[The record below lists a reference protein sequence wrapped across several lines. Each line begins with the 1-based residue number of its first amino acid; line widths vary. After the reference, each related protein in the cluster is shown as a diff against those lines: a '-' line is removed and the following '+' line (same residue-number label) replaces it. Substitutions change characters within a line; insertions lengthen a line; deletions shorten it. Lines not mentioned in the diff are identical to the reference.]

1 MKIIIGSDHAGYE
14 LKEKLKKYL
23 IGLGYE
29 CEDVGANKFEPLDD
43 YPDFVIPLAE
53 KVAKNLKDTRGIFLG
68 GSGQGEAMLA
78 NKVKGI
84 RAALYYGGPL
94 DIIELSR
101 THNDA
106 NILSLGARFLTEL
119 EAKKAVKLWLDI
131 QFSGEDRHKR
141 RVEKIKSF
149 ETI

>member
-14 LKEKLKKYL
+14 LKGKLKKYL
-23 IGLGYE
+23 IKLGYE

-53 KVAKNLKDTRGIFLG
+53 KVANNLKDTRGVFLG

-84 RAALYYGGPL
+84 RAALYYGGTL

-106 NILSLGARFLTEL
+106 NILSLGARFLSEA
-119 EAKKAVKLWLDI
+119 EAKKTIKLWLDI
-131 QFSGEDRHKR
+131 QFLGEEKHKR
-141 RVEKIKSF
+141 RIEKIKKY
-149 ETI
+149 ENV